1 MGYSFV
7 LFVVAVVFDDALIDG
22 MIFLLIN
29 KKLMEKQSSRGRS
42 QDRRKI
48 AGGQDYEVNYES
60 RKTGSSKK
68 EVKEAVKR
76 KGNERKN
83 VEKSLK

>member
-1 MGYSFV
+1 
-7 LFVVAVVFDDALIDG
+7 
-22 MIFLLIN
+22 
-29 KKLMEKQSSRGRS
+29 MEKQSSRGRS

-48 AGGQDYEVNYES
+48 AAGQDYEINYES
-60 RKTGSSKK
+60 RKTGSSKE

-76 KGNERKN
+76 KGNERKK